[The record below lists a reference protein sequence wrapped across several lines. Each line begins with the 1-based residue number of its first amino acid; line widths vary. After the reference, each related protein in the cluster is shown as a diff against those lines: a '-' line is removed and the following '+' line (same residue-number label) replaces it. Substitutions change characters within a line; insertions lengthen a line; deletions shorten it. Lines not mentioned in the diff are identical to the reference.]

1 MACLTPLLLKDKLG
15 KVVNVPCGH
24 CINCRKERSKAWGF
38 RLMCECA
45 NWQSSVFLTLTYDE
59 EHVTFVHDVSYPFY
73 STLVPRDL
81 QLFIK
86 RLRKALDGRQ
96 IRYYACGEYGTNTL
110 RPHYHAILFGVDFSD
125 LPVIDRC
132 WQMGFVKL
140 DEVNVATCNY
150 VAGYVQ
156 KKLYGREVYPDLICP
171 PFSRMSKHLGFD
183 YFAKHHEDIFS
194 HGLHF
199 QGHQI
204 PVPRYFYRL
213 CQEGKIGNYEEWQVI
228 ARRAE
233 VAQKMQEKADLDVSR
248 RFGYTEYSDE
258 KGNFRISLDESNRS
272 GAVARETFFKD
283 NRSKI

>member
-1 MACLTPLLLKDKLG
+1 MACLTPLLLRDKFG
-15 KVVNVPCGH
+15 NVVKVPCGH
-24 CINCRKERSKAWGF
+24 CLFCRKERSKEWGF
-38 RLMCECA
+38 RLMCECSQ
-45 NWQSSVFLTLTYDE
+45 WSSSVFLTLTYDE
-59 EHVTFVHDVSYPFY
+59 EHVTFVDDVCYPFY
-73 STLVPRDL
+73 ATLVPRDL

-86 RLRKALDGRQ
+86 RLRKALDGRT
-96 IRYYACGEYGTNTL
+96 IKYYACGEYGSNTL
-110 RPHYHAILFGVDFSD
+110 RPHYHAILFGVDYSD
-125 LPVIDRC
+125 FPVIEKC
-132 WQMGFVKL
+132 WKMGFVKL

-150 VAGYVQ
+150 VSGYVQ
-156 KKLYGREVYPDLICP
+156 KKLYGRDSYPSWICP

-183 YFAKHHEDIFS
+183 YFAKHHEEIFS

-213 CQEGKIGNYEEWQVI
+213 CLEGKIGNYEESEII

-233 VAQKMQEKADLDVSR
+233 IAQKMQQEADLDVSR

-258 KGNFRISLDESNRS
+258 KGYFRISLDESNRE